1 MLDGSCLDQT
11 LNVLEMFDNVL
22 VGVLDVL
29 ANKVSDFAGESAH
42 TIKGANNLTILL
54 DDTMSKTN
62 SVIIFSKV
70 WSLKKFM
77 NITIK

>member
-1 MLDGSCLDQT
+1 MLDSSCLDQS
-11 LNVLEMFDNVL
+11 LNVLEMFDDVL

-29 ANKVSDFAGESAH
+29 ANKVSDFVGEPAN

-70 WSLKKFM
+70 WSL
-77 NITIK
+77 